1 MKLNVSEPLYVEL
14 FHDTFPG
21 NEVVPLRTILGSLEQ
36 VQVKNFDLF
45 ESEDSKI
52 LHCGRILHHWDTS
65 ECHEYLLLDLA
76 SIIDAYINEIFLL
89 SDNIVY
95 D

>member
-1 MKLNVSEPLYVEL
+1 MVYHFDAFEKFFELCSFPAIKYSYMKLNVSEPLYVEL

-52 LHCGRILHHWDTS
+52 LHCGRILHH
-65 ECHEYLLLDLA
+65 
-76 SIIDAYINEIFLL
+76 
-89 SDNIVY
+89 
-95 D
+95 